1 MKKNSTDRDRE
12 EKSVIIGKMENELQL
27 IHRHVELL
35 KTVMRHEPIG
45 IIRLSEMLK
54 CPQHKVRYT
63 LRILEQEGLI
73 EASPDGAVT
82 TKKVQGFM
90 EELRATLDG
99 MSAMIKEVRAKLD

>member
-1 MKKNSTDRDRE
+1 MKKNSEERNRE
-12 EKSVIIGKMENELQL
+12 EKSVIIAKMENELQL
-27 IHRHVELL
+27 IQRHVELL
-35 KTVMRHEPIG
+35 KTVMKHEPIG

-82 TKKVQGFM
+82 TKKVPGFM
-90 EELRATLDG
+90 DELKTTLDN
-99 MSAMIKEVRAKLD
+99 MSATVKEVRANLD